1 MTAIVTGAGT
11 GIGRA
16 IALRFA
22 EGGIAVALAGRR
34 PAPLEDTVSQI
45 RSRGGEA
52 LSVTADVTD
61 RTSVQ
66 DLVDRTVA
74 EFGRVDVLV
83 NNAGINT
90 PERGLEDIPPE
101 TWDQVI
107 QVNLTGSFN
116 CIRAL
121 LPRMKEQRG
130 GLIINIASM
139 CAKRAHVISGAAYS
153 ASKFGMVSLAQSV
166 NEELREIGIRACVIF
181 PGEVETPILE
191 SRPTAPSRRKLDV
204 MLQADDI
211 ASAALMVALMPDRA
225 IVEEITVFP
234 RQVVEA

>member
-52 LSVTADVTD
+52 LSVNADVTD

-66 DLVDRTVA
+66 NLVDQTVA

-139 CAKRAHVISGAAYS
+139 CAKRANAGS
-153 ASKFGMVSLAQSV
+153 SV
-166 NEELREIGIRACVIF
+166 
-181 PGEVETPILE
+181 
-191 SRPTAPSRRKLDV
+191 
-204 MLQADDI
+204 
-211 ASAALMVALMPDRA
+211 
-225 IVEEITVFP
+225 
-234 RQVVEA
+234 